1 MAKGKVLPNQ
11 SFNDWTVIESKGKDT
26 ANKELFKCK
35 CICGTIKIIRK
46 CSLGRVKG
54 CGCSRKK
61 NVRRYK
67 ENIDKSFTN
76 KNTNRNITLDIYK
89 RPHERSKK
97 PKIDELLLKLKEK
110 RELLE
115 VWEERWE

>member
-1 MAKGKVLPNQ
+1 MAKGKVLPHQ
-11 SFNDWTVIESKGKDT
+11 SYNDWTVIESKGKDT

-35 CICGTIKIIRK
+35 CICGTIRVIRK

-61 NVRRYK
+61 NARRYK
-67 ENIDKSFTN
+67 ENIDKSFAN
-76 KNTNRNITLDIYK
+76 KNRDITLDIHK
-89 RPHERSKK
+89 LPRERSIITS
-97 PKIDELLLKLKEK
+97 IDELLLRLKEK

-115 VWEERWE
+115 VWDER